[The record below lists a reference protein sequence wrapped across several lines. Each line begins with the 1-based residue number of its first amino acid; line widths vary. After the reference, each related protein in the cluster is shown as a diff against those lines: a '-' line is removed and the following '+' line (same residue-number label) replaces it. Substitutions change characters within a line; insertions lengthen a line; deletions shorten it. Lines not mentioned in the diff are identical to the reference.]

1 MFFYI
6 LLKYT
11 LYFLGKST
19 KSGVDLTKKL
29 NYTNAYHCIHLSLNN
44 KMATTCISSVGS
56 INDSGIL
63 HGLLRKGFTPIK
75 SLSEL
80 LANSIDA
87 DATHVLYKVTSSHI
101 KLIDDG
107 NAMTQ
112 DDIRNMFDMH
122 KENHAGEKTIGVS
135 GVGGKASTMVLS
147 EQTTVIMY
155 TKTSIGIGYVVTI
168 PWDIMFREGKYTGM
182 ITVNTMT
189 ENELSEFHKERENM
203 KNKNSGVTI
212 CFTYN
217 DALKVEIEKQFV
229 SPFNNEIDIEN
240 QLSFIYGRFNVDVRY
255 EHFEESLPKIMKKY
269 DYFGGENNAYYKGKS
284 DETIKLYESK
294 KNVYRYIWDDKT
306 NQYEIKRH
314 AKGFKKELEIITES
328 LNGWKHIGD
337 YHVNTGCRRDKNYFN
352 EESVELPQSADDI
365 CLEYDKEY
373 FGESKNERLCKPHLI
388 RNGQFICSFDLPDV
402 TISKRR
408 VNAKSM
414 FQIRHVKCCLV
425 YNPISNLDNK
435 QDLLCGI
442 QENKN
447 QCACLLEI
455 PFSRLIQGIKKIK
468 SDEIWNYFEVTV
480 KLHKEKQEALA
491 LSLKQTE
498 SVVVVQEETETVVVV
513 QEEVSEEEPVVV
525 VQEEVS
531 EEPVVVVQEEESEEP
546 AVVVQEEESE
556 EEESEEEVQTKPTV
570 IQEEEESSEEE
581 ELVDMP
587 VVVVAAI
594 PQQLTKFQLLLEE
607 ENKQLKY
614 RIKQLEE
621 ENIMLKSKKRN

>member
-1 MFFYI
+1 
-6 LLKYT
+6 
-11 LYFLGKST
+11 
-19 KSGVDLTKKL
+19 
-29 NYTNAYHCIHLSLNN
+29 
-44 KMATTCISSVGS
+44 MATNSLTSVGS

-147 EQTTVIMY
+147 EQTTVMMY
-155 TKTSIGIGYVVTI
+155 TKTTIGIGYVVTI

-217 DALKVEIEKQFV
+217 DALKVEIEKQFI
-229 SPFNNEIDIEN
+229 SPFNNEMDIEN

-255 EHFEESLPKIMKKY
+255 QHFEESSPKIMKKY

-314 AKGFKKELEIITES
+314 GKGFKKELEIITES

-337 YHVNTGCRRDKNYFN
+337 YHVITGCRRDSNYFN

-402 TISKRR
+402 TISNRR
-408 VNAKSM
+408 GNAKSM

-468 SDEIWNYFEVTV
+468 YDEIWTYFETTV
-480 KLHKEKQEALA
+480 KNNKEKQDALIKEA
-491 LSLKQTE
+491 
-498 SVVVVQEETETVVVV
+498 VVVSQEDTDETTVVVFEKV
-513 QEEVSEEEPVVV
+513 SQEEECSYEEPATTTALVLQEEVSQEEECSYEEPVTTALVL
-525 VQEEVS
+525 QEEERVQTNS
-531 EEPVVVVQEEESEEP
+531 TVIVQEEES
-546 AVVVQEEESE
+546 SD
-556 EEESEEEVQTKPTV
+556 
-570 IQEEEESSEEE
+570 E
-581 ELVDMP
+581 ELIDMP
-587 VVVVAAI
+587 VVIAAV
-594 PQQLTKFQLLLEE
+594 PQKLNQIQLLEENKLLLE
-607 ENKQLKY
+607 ENKQLLEKLTLAETI
-614 RIKQLEE
+614 IKQLLEKLTLAE
-621 ENIMLKSKKRN
+621 TIIKQFKE